1 MKKGVALSITLALV
15 MLTSCSS
22 SEDNKNEVNTIYN
35 EQMEYSID
43 KSTYMI
49 DFQTYLN
56 AMYNCTPEEVKELN
70 TISNGLKSEISVSNS
85 MQTTDDDEISDQPNL
100 TDETEDFEDETVEYP
115 IFDAYGYVVGY
126 GTKEESDESYAIYEA
141 TPYYTVNSIES
152 YYDTMLFKVYNK
164 GEMTTKLYECKL
176 NEQGQIESYQIL
188 TPRG

>member
-43 KSTYMI
+43 KSRYMI
-49 DFQTYLN
+49 DFETYLN

-85 MQTTDDDEISDQPNL
+85 MQNTDDDEISDQPNL
-100 TDETEDFEDETVEYP
+100 TDETEDFEDEAVEYP
-115 IFDAYGYVVGY
+115 IFDAYGYFFGC
-126 GTKEESDESYAIYEA
+126 TREEK
-141 TPYYTVNSIES
+141 
-152 YYDTMLFKVYNK
+152 F
-164 GEMTTKLYECKL
+164 
-176 NEQGQIESYQIL
+176 
-188 TPRG
+188 